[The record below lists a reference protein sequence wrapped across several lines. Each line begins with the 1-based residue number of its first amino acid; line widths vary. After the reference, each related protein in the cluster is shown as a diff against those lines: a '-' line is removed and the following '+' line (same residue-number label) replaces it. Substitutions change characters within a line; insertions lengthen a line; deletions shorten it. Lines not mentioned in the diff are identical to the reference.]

1 MTIQKLSIQ
10 NLLLV
15 GFTLFSMFF
24 GAGNLIFPPDLA
36 ARAGAQV
43 IPAMAGFLIS
53 AVGLPVLGVAA
64 VAVSGGLEKLA
75 GKVGGR
81 FSLLFTLTA
90 YLAIGPFLAIP
101 RTASTSFEMTLLP
114 VLSGAG
120 VQLGDYLGH
129 TDMTVQFWA
138 QLGCVFCHCPSFVR
152 SSGNPFRTFGQG
164 DLSGTV
170 DPDCSII
177 YGKADLAHG
186 GGGRDSGRIC
196 GRSFG
201 ERLYGRV
208 SDHGYAC
215 GFKFW
220 HYHFS

>member
-75 GKVGGR
+75 GK
-81 FSLLFTLTA
+81 
-90 YLAIGPFLAIP
+90 
-101 RTASTSFEMTLLP
+101 
-114 VLSGAG
+114 
-120 VQLGDYLGH
+120 
-129 TDMTVQFWA
+129 
-138 QLGCVFCHCPSFVR
+138 
-152 SSGNPFRTFGQG
+152 
-164 DLSGTV
+164 
-170 DPDCSII
+170 
-177 YGKADLAHG
+177 
-186 GGGRDSGRIC
+186 SGREI
-196 GRSFG
+196 FAFI
-201 ERLYGRV
+201 YFNRV
-208 SDHGYAC
+208 SGDRPLPGDSQNC
-215 GFKFW
+215 K
-220 HYHFS
+220 HFL

>member
-90 YLAIGPFLAIP
+90 
-101 RTASTSFEMTLLP
+101 
-114 VLSGAG
+114 
-120 VQLGDYLGH
+120 
-129 TDMTVQFWA
+129 
-138 QLGCVFCHCPSFVR
+138 
-152 SSGNPFRTFGQG
+152 
-164 DLSGTV
+164 
-170 DPDCSII
+170 
-177 YGKADLAHG
+177 
-186 GGGRDSGRIC
+186 
-196 GRSFG
+196 
-201 ERLYGRV
+201 
-208 SDHGYAC
+208 
-215 GFKFW
+215 
-220 HYHFS
+220 